1 MKIFEENRLKTI
13 FHSPEKKV
21 SIYFTAGYPA
31 LIDTVKILKL
41 LAESKVDFV
50 EIGIPFS
57 DSVMDGEVILDSH
70 KVALENGMTIEI
82 LFDQLEKIREQ
93 VSIPIVLMGSMN
105 PVYQYGFEKFC
116 RRCNEVGV
124 NGLLLPDLPL
134 DDYENYYRVW
144 YQQNDLAPIFM
155 ISPQTNDE
163 RIKRIDMLGEGF
175 LYALSGNSTTGGSSE
190 IGKSSDYLKKLL
202 NHKFI
207 NPVVLGFNIK
217 TKADIKFANQFAD
230 GAIVGSAFVKT
241 LKGGFD
247 KERIVHFLEELIE

>member
-1 MKIFEENRLKTI
+1 METFKKNRLKTI
-13 FHSPEKKV
+13 FKSPEKKV

-31 LIDTVKILKL
+31 LTDTLDLLSL

-57 DSVMDGEVILDSH
+57 DSVMDGEVILESH

-82 LFDQLEKIREQ
+82 LFDQIQKIRAQ
-93 VSIPIVLMGSMN
+93 VSIPVVLMGSMN

-116 RRCNEVGV
+116 QRCHEAGV
-124 NGLLLPDLPL
+124 DGLLLPDLPL
-134 DDYENYYRVW
+134 DEYEKYYRVW

-155 ISPQTNDE
+155 ISPQTNGD
-163 RIKRIDMLGEGF
+163 RMKRIDELGEGF
-175 LYALSGNSTTGGSSE
+175 LYALSGNSTTGSTSE
-190 IGKSSDYLKKLL
+190 IGDNSEYLQRLS

-217 TKADIKFANQFAD
+217 TKDDILFANQFAD

-241 LKGGFD
+241 LKGGFN
-247 KERIVHFLEELIE
+247 KERTKHFLEQLM